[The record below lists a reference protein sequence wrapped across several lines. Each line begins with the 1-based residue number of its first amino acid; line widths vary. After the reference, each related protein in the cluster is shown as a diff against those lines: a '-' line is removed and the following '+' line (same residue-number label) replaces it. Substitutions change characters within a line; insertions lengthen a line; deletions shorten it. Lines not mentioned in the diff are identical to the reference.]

1 MHREGNLAGCLGV
14 PQVVK
19 EEMGIQA
26 EGIGCARAERE
37 HRDCGCGK
45 ETRLAELERRVR
57 GGK

>member
-19 EEMGIQA
+19 EETGIQA
-26 EGIGCARAERE
+26 EGTGCARAERE
-37 HRDCGCGK
+37 HRGRGCGK
-45 ETRLAELERRVR
+45 EARLAELERRVH